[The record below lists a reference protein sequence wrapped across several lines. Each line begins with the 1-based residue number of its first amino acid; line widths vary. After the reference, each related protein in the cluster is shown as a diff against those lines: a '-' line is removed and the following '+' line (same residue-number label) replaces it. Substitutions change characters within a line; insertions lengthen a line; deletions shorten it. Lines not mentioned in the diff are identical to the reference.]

1 MIANSMEQNEWKV
14 PPDNTLQV
22 VDPMGMNDAY
32 LEYLEYLRKEEEEAD
47 GPKRNWSGIF
57 ISLGII
63 AFVLLMVTA
72 ATFIVGEPPP
82 AFYGRRLVVT
92 DLQNP
97 ELIASPMGTQWVT
110 GHQLAYLS
118 EGEGIRLLDTD
129 TNVNTTLVT
138 NIALHQ
144 TGAAEF
150 AVSPNLRY
158 VLLVHD
164 VIKGRLYTRTAEYS
178 IYDVT
183 TDHYYPL
190 KLWRHEVGHPR
201 YQHAN
206 WVGEEGA
213 SLVVVNEAN
222 VYMVRSPNA
231 SPIVLTDDAV
241 PNLLYNGVPD
251 LLYEEILGQDNAVW
265 PSPTG
270 DFIAVASFNETG
282 VRELPVIEY
291 SDNVY
296 PTVHSLRY
304 PTVDTIIPEVSVW
317 VYDLTSSR
325 QPPPRTRL
333 VPPPP
338 INESHY
344 LVTVGWVDGSTV
356 WASWASRDQTTAIL
370 STCDHQALWN
380 CSLVHENHKEGGG
393 VSPVVR
399 SVVWAGSW
407 AVFPWSVR
415 TLSGAWHNHVALVG
429 AREGRHAP
437 LTLEDYHVTE
447 VLGYVLNDSLVYFR
461 GSELENGAGRQQVYS
476 VSMGHQKVYCITC
489 HMGCPYVMAYPSPTL
504 THIVVICTGSDLPS
518 SHLLPLDG
526 SGPVVPLNK
535 QSKLRLA
542 LKDLALPIVYSMDVA
557 LAPALHAAVTL
568 TLPPGWS
575 KDDDT
580 LLFPLVVQMVGPA
593 EQDVEERLWHLGW
606 KEYLSSGHQVAHARV
621 QLWGGDPS
629 TRASTHTL
637 AQYQSRVIQKML
649 QQFDFLD
656 PLNVGVWGW
665 GSGASLAVD
674 AAALAPDLLKCV
686 AAVNPVVDWRAHGSF
701 WAERLLGSAESEG
714 SGRRYEDSDL
724 TRLAP
729 HLGANRVLLAH
740 GTRDPSAH
748 HSFLLAHALISQE
761 SYFTHVVYT
770 DDDYML
776 DLNRYHLINAF
787 NKFFFT
793 CLHDPLEYE
802 LENQ

>member
-1 MIANSMEQNEWKV
+1 MMTNSMEQNEWKV
-14 PPDNTLQV
+14 PPDNTIQV
-22 VDPMGMNDAY
+22 VDPMGMSD
-32 LEYLEYLRKEEEEAD
+32 EAG
-47 GPKRNWSGIF
+47 GPKRNWTGIF

-63 AFVLLMVTA
+63 AFVLLMVTV
-72 ATFIVGEPPP
+72 ATFIVGEPQP
-82 AFYGRRLVVT
+82 AFYGRRLVIK
-92 DLQNP
+92 DLENP
-97 ELIASPMGTQWVT
+97 QFIASPMGTQWVT
-110 GHQLAYLS
+110 DEQLAYLS
-118 EGEGIRLLDTD
+118 EGEGIRLLNTV
-129 TNVNTTLVT
+129 TNLNITLVT

-150 AVSPNLRY
+150 SVSPNLRY

-164 VIKGRLYTRTAEYS
+164 VIKGRLYMRTAEYS

-190 KLWRHEVGHPR
+190 KLWRHDVGHPR
-201 YQHAN
+201 YQHAA
-206 WVGEEGA
+206 WVGDEGA
-213 SLVVVNEAN
+213 TLVVVSEGD
-222 VYMVRSPNA
+222 VYLMA
-231 SPIVLTDDAV
+231 SPTASSPITLTHDAV

-251 LLYEEILGQDNAVW
+251 LLYEEIFGQGHAVW
-265 PSPTG
+265 PSPAG
-270 DFIAVASFNETG
+270 DYIAVASFNETG
-282 VRELPVIEY
+282 VRELPVLEY

-296 PTVHSLRY
+296 PTVHTLRY
-304 PTVDTIIPEVSVW
+304 PTVDTAIPEVSLW
-317 VYDLTSSR
+317 LYDLTSAA
-325 QPPPRTRL
+325 
-333 VPPPP
+333 VPPSRTLLTPPEP
-338 INESHY
+338 INQSHY
-344 LVTVGWVDGSTV
+344 LVSVGWVNASTV
-356 WASWASRDQTTAIL
+356 WASWASRDQSTAVL
-370 STCDHQALWN
+370 ATCDNVEWN
-380 CSLVHENHKEGGG
+380 CSLVHVNHKEGGG
-393 VSPVVR
+393 VSPVVH
-399 SVVWAGSW
+399 SVVWAGGW

-437 LTLEDYHVTE
+437 LTLEDYHVTQ
-447 VLGYVLNDSLVYFR
+447 VLGFVLNESLVYFR

-476 VSMGHQKVYCITC
+476 VSTGEQKVSCITC
-489 HMGCPYVMAYPSPTL
+489 AMGCPYVAAHMNHAL
-504 THIVVICTGSDLPS
+504 THLVVTCTGADPPS
-518 SHLLPLDG
+518 THLLPL
-526 SGPVVPLNK
+526 GPTRPAARALHR
-535 QSKLRLA
+535 QAKLRSA
-542 LKDLALPIVYSMDVA
+542 LEDLALPVVYSMDLA

-575 KDDDT
+575 PEDDT
-580 LLFPLVVQMVGPA
+580 LLYPLVVQMIGPG
-593 EQDVEERLWHLGW
+593 EQNVEEQLWHLGW

-637 AQYQSRVIQKML
+637 AQYHSRVIQKML

-656 PLNVGVWGW
+656 PMNVGVWGW

-701 WAERLLGSAESEG
+701 WAERQLGSAENEG

-748 HSFLLAHALISQE
+748 HAFLLAHALISQE

-776 DLNRYHLINAF
+776 DLNRFHLINAF

-793 CLHDPLEYE
+793 CLHDPLQYE
-802 LENQ
+802 LQTH